1 MKFNVNV
8 SSARRKSRK
17 AHFGADSTSRA
28 KIMSAPLSK
37 ELKEKH
43 NVRSMP
49 IRKGDEVEVIRG
61 SSKVKVEGKVSAV
74 YRRKYVIHI
83 EGLTREKANGQTV
96 QIGVHPSKVDIKKLV
111 INKDRNNMLKRKAA
125 PKANNGKVTDAEI
138 NRVD

>member
-1 MKFNVNV
+1 
-8 SSARRKSRK
+8 
-17 AHFGADSTSRA
+17 
-28 KIMSAPLSK
+28 MSAPLSK

-96 QIGVHPSKVDIKKLV
+96 QIGVHPSKVVIKKLV